1 MIPIRTRAI
10 RSSRF
15 LRRQSE
21 GLLRTASRLL
31 AYSALLLLGVTIT
44 ASTEGG
50 GVSAP
55 AITSANSTIFLAGLA
70 GTFTVRVT
78 EPRNATLSETG
89 SLPAH
94 VTFTDN
100 HDGTATLCGIP
111 LAGSRGTYP
120 ITIAAHDKSGA
131 DATQSFTLKV
141 DAAPTTPKYPLMM
154 SANQRYLVDQN
165 NVPFLLIGDSPQALI
180 GDVSDSDAETYLADR
195 QARGFNA
202 MWINLL
208 CNSYTRCKSDGST
221 FDGIHPFKKPGDLS
235 TPNEVY
241 FKRADDMINLA
252 AKHGMTVF
260 LDPIETGGWLSTL
273 KENGAAKDRDYGAY
287 LGNRYKRFPNIVWL
301 SGNDFQTWTDSSDN
315 AAVLAVAQG
324 IQAGDPGH
332 IQTIELNYLVSGS
345 LDDSSF
351 ASLIKLDAAYTYYP
365 TYAEVLREY
374 NRPKFVPV
382 FMVEANYEFENNN
395 NLDTGTPEVLR
406 RQEYWTMLSGATG
419 QLYGSK
425 YSWQFYSGWE
435 THLDTPGATQLGYL
449 KAFLTRRQWYNLVP
463 DRNHALVTNG
473 YGTFAKG
480 PGSIMANDYLTAAS
494 TPDRSL
500 AIAYMPT
507 IRTITV
513 NMSKLNRPATAR
525 WFDPSNGTYS
535 RIQGSPFANTGTQQ
549 FTPSGRNSDGSGD
562 WVLVLETTP
571 PD

>member
-1 MIPIRTRAI
+1 MNA
-10 RSSRF
+10 
-15 LRRQSE
+15 Q
-21 GLLRTASRLL
+21 
-31 AYSALLLLGVTIT
+31 
-44 ASTEGG
+44 
-50 GVSAP
+50 
-55 AITSANSTIFLAGLA
+55 AITSSNSTILLARLA
-70 GTFTVRVT
+70 GTFTVTVAGS
-78 EPRNATLSETG
+78 PNAALSETG

-100 HDGTATLCGIP
+100 HDGTATLCGTP
-111 LAGSRGTYP
+111 PAGSRGTYP
-120 ITIAAHDKSGA
+120 ITIAAHYESGA
-131 DATQSFTLKV
+131 DAAQSFTLKV
-141 DAAPTTPKYPLMM
+141 DAATTTPKYPLMM

-180 GDVSDSDAETYLADR
+180 GDVSEAGAATYLANR

-221 FDGIHPFKKPGDLS
+221 FDGIRPFKNQGDLS
-235 TPNEVY
+235 TPNEAY
-241 FKRADDMINLA
+241 FRRADDMINLA
-252 AKHGMTVF
+252 ARYGMTVF

-273 KENGAAKDRDYGAY
+273 KGNGPAKDRNYGAY
-287 LGNRYKRFPNIVWL
+287 VGNRYKSFPNIVWL

-324 IQAGDPGH
+324 IQASDPDH
-332 IQTIELNYLVSGS
+332 IQTIELNYLASGS
-345 LDDSSF
+345 LDDGAF

-365 TYAEVLREY
+365 TYAQVLKEY
-374 NRPKFVPV
+374 NRSNFVPV

-425 YSWQFYSGWE
+425 YSWQFFSGWQ
-435 THLDTPGATQLGYL
+435 THLDTPGAIQLGYL
-449 KAFLTRRQWYNLVP
+449 KAFFSPRQWYNLIP
-463 DRNHALVTNG
+463 DQNHTLVTNG
-473 YGTFAKG
+473 YGTFARG
-480 PGSIMANDYLTAAS
+480 AGSIMSNDYLTAAS
-494 TPDRSL
+494 TPDHSL
-500 AIAYMPT
+500 AIAYMPA

-525 WFDPSNGTYS
+525 WFDPSSGTYT
-535 RIQGSPFANTGTQQ
+535 RIQGSPLANAGTQQ
-549 FTPSGRNSDGSGD
+549 FTPPGKTSDGNGD